1 LVYNNGYQ
9 RDTLK
14 EVFNMANAKDFKI
27 GAKKVP
33 FQVAQQV
40 FSVKDALKESL
51 SKFGMQLPTDL
62 SGVND
67 FGPEQKRA

>member
-1 LVYNNGYQ
+1 
-9 RDTLK
+9 
-14 EVFNMANAKDFKI
+14 MANAKDFKI